1 MCDSITCLATI
12 TMRGFPSFCN
22 KDVDAFGFTVSWVLG
37 PLSYITWT
45 GSIYLTVFL
54 SFKLYSV
61 ICREKLVTNKR
72 TYQVEGAIKGVWS
85 FKATLFVDMKVRK
98 WSIIRHEVYKGFSKF
113 SPLKTS
119 CLLMDRLLDQ
129 NLMSNNGPKT
139 SCHLIDP

>member
-12 TMRGFPSFCN
+12 TMRGFPSFGN

-61 ICREKLVTNKR
+61 ICREKLITNKR
-72 TYQVEGAIKGVWS
+72 TYQVEG
-85 FKATLFVDMKVRK
+85 R
-98 WSIIRHEVYKGFSKF
+98 
-113 SPLKTS
+113 
-119 CLLMDRLLDQ
+119 DRPRFFDQ
-129 NLMSNNGPKT
+129 VG
-139 SCHLIDP
+139 H